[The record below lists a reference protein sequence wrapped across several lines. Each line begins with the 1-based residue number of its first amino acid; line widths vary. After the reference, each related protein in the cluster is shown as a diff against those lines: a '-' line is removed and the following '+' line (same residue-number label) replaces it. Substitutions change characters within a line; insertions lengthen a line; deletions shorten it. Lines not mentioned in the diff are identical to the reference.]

1 MVTIEDLK
9 TSRIFENL
17 DGTSLQT
24 FCDEAQIKKVSKKNL
39 IFSQDDKAGYF
50 YIVKEGGVKI
60 FRETPAGEEIVVDI
74 VGAGDAFGEVAIF
87 NGGQQAYSAESVA
100 KSELISLPIK
110 LLESM
115 LDDNT
120 TLAKGLIDKLALQQ
134 RKHLSELEHHGHKS
148 APQRIGCYLLA
159 LCPKNHDGEMDVEL
173 PYGKTVIAGKLNM
186 KPETFSRSLKALEQD
201 LGIKT
206 AGRVIHIPEVNKLV
220 SYCCSLCSYNYPCDG
235 LR

>member
-1 MVTIEDLK
+1 MLSGK
-9 TSRIFENL
+9 F
-17 DGTSLQT
+17 
-24 FCDEAQIKKVSKKNL
+24 VS
-39 IFSQDDKAGYF
+39 F
-50 YIVKEGGVKI
+50 YIYRRRKSA
-60 FRETPAGEEIVVDI
+60 AGW
-74 VGAGDAFGEVAIF
+74 
-87 NGGQQAYSAESVA
+87 S
-100 KSELISLPIK
+100 
-110 LLESM
+110 LLE
-115 LDDNT
+115 LLCV
-120 TLAKGLIDKLALQQ
+120 LALIAIAGKIWAPAWKQALDKLALQQ